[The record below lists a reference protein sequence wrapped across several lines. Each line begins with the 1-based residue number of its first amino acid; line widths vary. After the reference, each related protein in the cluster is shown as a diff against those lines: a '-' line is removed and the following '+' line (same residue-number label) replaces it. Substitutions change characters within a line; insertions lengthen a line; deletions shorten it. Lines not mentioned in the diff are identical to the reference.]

1 MFLNTHARRQLKA
14 LVTAS
19 LATALVAT
27 IPSQA
32 ASAADASAPGAGAPH
47 ESSRIGAGYLFI
59 GTGRH
64 AASLAPW
71 SAHIGTGHVVTPASP
86 RSSIAP
92 PAVHWSARIGTGNA
106 SVKSVSGGRYTEST
120 S

>member
-1 MFLNTHARRQLKA
+1 MFLNTHAAKRSVKA
-14 LVTAS
+14 LMTAS

-27 IPSQA
+27 IPSQVA
-32 ASAADASAPGAGAPH
+32 GAADWSA
-47 ESSRIGAGYLFI
+47 RI
-59 GTGRH
+59 GTGYLVAGDLAESGAGQH
-64 AASLAPW
+64 APSLAPW
-71 SAHIGTGHVVTPASP
+71 SARIGTGHVVTPASP

-106 SVKSVSGGRYTEST
+106 LVESVSGGRYTEST

>member
-1 MFLNTHARRQLKA
+1 MFLSTHAAKRSIKTLM
-14 LVTAS
+14 TAS
-19 LATALVAT
+19 LAAVLVAT
-27 IPSQA
+27 IPSQVA
-32 ASAADASAPGAGAPH
+32 GAADWSA
-47 ESSRIGAGYLFI
+47 RI
-59 GTGRH
+59 GTGH
-64 AASLAPW
+64 VVTPASPRSSIAPPAVHW
-71 SAHIGTGHVVTPASP
+71 SARIGTGHVVTPASP

>member
-1 MFLNTHARRQLKA
+1 MFLNTHVKA

-19 LATALVAT
+19 LATVLVAT
-27 IPSQA
+27 IPSQVA
-32 ASAADASAPGAGAPH
+32 GAADWSA
-47 ESSRIGAGYLFI
+47 RI
-59 GTGRH
+59 GTGHLTDDLAESGEGQH
-64 AASLAPW
+64 APPPAPW
-71 SAHIGTGHVVTPASP
+71 SARIGTGHIVIPASP

-106 SVKSVSGGRYTEST
+106 SARSASGGRYTEST